1 MKKSEL
7 QKMLKPLIK
16 ECIKEVIF
24 EDGVLSSVVS
34 EVARGLGAQV
44 IREHTNENPVPT
56 QQDFSRNRDMELQ
69 RQSQE
74 GLEESRRKLEE
85 SLGGGVYSG
94 IFENTTPLS
103 KGGVPNQGSSSESS
117 PLSAYAPNDPGVDIT
132 GLVAAA
138 GGQNWKKMI

>member
-1 MKKSEL
+1 
-7 QKMLKPLIK
+7 MLKPLIK

-69 RQSQE
+69 KQSQE

-94 IFENTTPLS
+94 IFENTTPLA
-103 KGGVPNQGSSSESS
+103 KGGVPSQGNSSESS
-117 PLSAYAPNDPGVDIT
+117 PLSAYAPNDPGVDIS
-132 GLVAAA
+132 GLVAVA

>member
-24 EDGVLSSVVS
+24 EDGVLSNVVS

-44 IREHTNENPVPT
+44 IREHINESPDPT
-56 QQDFSRNRDMELQ
+56 QQDFSRNRDIELQ
-69 RQSQE
+69 KQSQK
-74 GLEESRRKLEE
+74 GLEESKRRLEE
-85 SLGGGVYSG
+85 SLGGGAYSG
-94 IFENTTPLS
+94 IFENTTPLT
-103 KGGVPNQGSSSESS
+103 KGGVPNQGSSTESN

-132 GLVAAA
+132 GLVAVA
-138 GGQNWKKMI
+138 GGHNWKKMI